1 MTRLLW
7 FMVPTA
13 LAVGTMTL
21 WWAPGLA
28 ARLWPAALLAAL
40 AAVVAHRLAAITR
53 WLGLGQSLMGAIQAF
68 SWTVAGPWAAL
79 LACTAPFVLPRRR
92 MPVVQTY
99 NMASLV
105 VMSCAGWWGFHLAG
119 GRLLWDAEHAL
130 HHVAIPVAVGAL
142 TQLLTNVLLIVP
154 GLALIRGH
162 RLPALVRDA
171 TGVLRAGWANQI
183 MGAVVLA
190 LLAWAIKPH
199 GVGLLLAAVPLMV
212 HMAVVNTIQTAEV
225 GQTRALRTLS
235 RAAQASDPYV
245 ELHGARVAEYAKEI
259 GRHLR
264 LGPHQL
270 ESLDLAARLHDIGFV
285 ALPPEVGQREQG
297 HAAQG
302 ARMLEGLPFLDA
314 AAVLIRHSHDS
325 TNPPDAPHGP
335 HRGAPAESHPLELR
349 VLQVADAV
357 DALVAER
364 PGLDVDGICDLLALD
379 GAYEPR
385 VVAAL
390 RSARPVL
397 RAAEVPVQ
405 ERPAWWRHDLP
416 AGLRGAS

>member
-21 WWAPGLA
+21 WWAPALSPRQAPAVVLA
-28 ARLWPAALLAAL
+28 AGC
-40 AAVVAHRLAAITR
+40 AVAAHRFSAITR

-68 SWTVAGPWAAL
+68 SWVVVGPWAAL
-79 LACTAPFVLPRRR
+79 LACLAPFVLPRRR
-92 MPVVQTY
+92 LPVVQTY
-99 NMASLV
+99 NTASFV
-105 VMSCAGWWGFHLAG
+105 VMSCAGWWGFHAAG
-119 GRLLWDAEHAL
+119 GDLLWEAQHPAWDL
-130 HHVAIPVAVGAL
+130 GVPVAVGAL
-142 TQLLTNVLLIVP
+142 VQLLTNVLLIVP

-171 TGVLRAGWANQI
+171 TGVLRAGWANQV

-199 GVGLLLAAVPLMV
+199 GVGLVLAAVPLMV

-225 GQTRALRTLS
+225 GQTRALRTLT
-235 RAAQASDPYV
+235 RAAQTSDPYV

-264 LGPHQL
+264 LGPHQM

-285 ALPPEVGQREQG
+285 ALPPEAGDRELG
-297 HAAQG
+297 HGTQG

-314 AAVLIRHSHDS
+314 AADLIRHSHD
-325 TNPPDAPHGP
+325 TAEEPEAPG
-335 HRGAPAESHPLELR
+335 ETHPVELR

-364 PGLDVDGICDLLALD
+364 PDLDVDGLCDLLAAD
-379 GAYEPR
+379 AAYDPR

-397 RAAEVPVQ
+397 RAPEMPL
-405 ERPAWWRHDLP
+405 EDRPPWWRHDLP